1 MAAERVLEP
10 SPLGLIRAFELLRP
24 SGSVHQVLVWVE
36 DAEIVVKDGAE
47 LSTPH
52 RGLTKIA
59 LAEVSGVA
67 LMTDPAGVVLHVQT
81 EQHQFRLRGTASV
94 IDGFV
99 DELRQLGTSTD
110 RPREERLPRRLH
122 RWLDRV
128 LGA

>member
-1 MAAERVLEP
+1 MAAERVLEL
-10 SPLGLIRAFELLRP
+10 SPLGLIRAFELLSP

-36 DAEIVVKDGAE
+36 DSVIVMKDGAE
-47 LSTPH
+47 LSNPH

-67 LMTDPAGVVLHVQT
+67 LMTDPAGVVLVIQT
-81 EQHQFRLRGTASV
+81 EQRQFRLLGTPAV

-99 DELRQLGTSTD
+99 EELRHLGTSME
-110 RPREERLPRRLH
+110 RPRDERPPRRLH

-128 LGA
+128 LGV